1 MVENYY
7 IIHDVDV
14 NPIHLNSIKQY
25 QEPTENFILKI
36 YSHWETLGGTIKL
49 KGSIFQ
55 KINGFPNNYWGW
67 GHEDKD
73 LNNHGFYDAEVKTF
87 VTDTQTKI
95 EINIFLEFKDVND
108 KIQIKHNPKVLLC
121 YHYFKNYLLKNKNH
135 IFIKMVYNKPL
146 LKNSIYSKIK

>member
-1 MVENYY
+1 MIIQQTPEKLFNRGKLLNVGFLYCKNVENYY

-14 NPIHLNSIKQY
+14 NPIHLDSIKQ

-36 YSHWETLGGTIKL
+36 YSHWETLGGTTKL

-73 LNNHGFYDAEVKTF
+73 LNNRVDFYDIEVKTF
-87 VTDTQTKI
+87 VTDTQTDRNKY
-95 EINIFLEFKDVND
+95 FLEFKDVND

-121 YHYFKNYLLKNKNH
+121 YHILKNYL
-135 IFIKMVYNKPL
+135 
-146 LKNSIYSKIK
+146 